1 LEALAV
7 LGEVDRVGRR
17 AEDRHLG
24 PFQGSRQ
31 VERRLPTELHDDA
44 EEIPAL
50 LFDAHDFDDILGG
63 QRLEIEPVGGVV
75 IGRDGFG
82 VAIDHDRLDAGLA
95 QAVGGMDAA
104 IVELDALADPVGPA
118 AQNDDLLAVARIG
131 LAFRR
136 LDAVALV
143 AGIHIRRQRGELGG
157 TGIDALVD
165 GMKTE
170 PMPQR

>member
-1 LEALAV
+1 M
-7 LGEVDRVGRR
+7 
-17 AEDRHLG
+17 
-24 PFQGSRQ
+24 
-31 VERRLPTELHDDA
+31 HDDA
-44 EEIPAL
+44 EEVPAL

-75 IGRDGFG
+75 IGRDGFR

-157 TGIDALVD
+157 TGVDALVD